1 MFLRGQ
7 VVNLEVWNIAME
19 QFFSPFTLMMLIV
32 FLTPMVAGG
41 VTTYYCH
48 KRQHEITMQV
58 WKEWREDEEFQK
70 QKVTSS
76 INYND

>member
-1 MFLRGQ
+1 M
-7 VVNLEVWNIAME
+7 NLDTWYIAMN
-19 QFFSPFTLMMLIV
+19 QFFSPFTLWMLVV
-32 FLTPMVAGG
+32 FATPIIAGA
-41 VTTYYCH
+41 VTTHLCH

-58 WKEWREDEEFQK
+58 WQEWREDPEFQK

>member
-1 MFLRGQ
+1 MFLRSLT
-7 VVNLEVWNIAME
+7 VNEATIAIALE
-19 QFFSPFTLMMLIV
+19 QFFSPFSLMLLGV
-32 FLTPMVAGG
+32 FLTPMIAGA

-58 WKEWREDEEFQK
+58 WREWREDSTFK
-70 QKVTSS
+70 NQKVTKS